1 MKSKRRIFICCIMSL
16 MLALVMAMPMSVSAA
31 SNVTVTTG
39 TELADEIDAA
49 TGTDTTTIVLGNDI
63 ELEQGITVE
72 GSKKIILDLNG
83 HKLSAPNR
91 VLSIESGY
99 FEVVGPGSI
108 VETEPNY
115 APIVIKGSKNLAD
128 MGYTTVKVGE
138 GVYLEGWAGVFLT
151 PYKSS
156 EAPYAYGVTVDL
168 DCVINAVKDTSEADG
183 HGVYINGQIKNTE
196 SNYPVFNLHG
206 NTKITSTGTGIY
218 AAGYAEWNIDGASIE
233 GDIGIGAKSGK
244 FDIKDAAINGT
255 GEYVDPI
262 GYNGNGINTDG
273 SALLIDS
280 NHAGY
285 AGKIDITIS
294 GDTVLNSK
302 NSKAVS
308 EFVTYNSSDPEAE
321 AQKDTNIISFVING
335 GTFNGAEGKPAV
347 QLSDEVKEKN
357 AAKITA
363 GKFSAEPDS
372 ALVKSDMTAEL
383 ARNGETTYL
392 IGQSTVNAALAEA
405 QKGDELTVKTAAE
418 DAELVD
424 VPEGVIVKNNADAA
438 IKVNDEVLAA
448 DQTVTVVVPD
458 DEEEDKTD
466 TDQPAG
472 DDQKDPATGDDN
484 KGDTDAGKDPVK
496 EPTEVTPEKTGDA
509 NDIVLWL
516 ALMVLTAAA
525 LAGTAAYSRK
535 RG

>member
-1 MKSKRRIFICCIMSL
+1 MKERYVMKKKKRLLLRGIMSL
-16 MLALVMAMPMSVSAA
+16 MLALVMAMPMPMSVSAA

-63 ELEQGITVE
+63 ELEQGITVD

-83 HKLSAPNR
+83 HKLSAPSR

-108 VETEPNY
+108 VETNPYY
-115 APIVIKGSKNLAD
+115 APIVIKGSND
-128 MGYTTVKVGE
+128 PGDTGYTTVKVGE
-138 GVYLEGWAGVFLT
+138 GVYLEGWTGVFLT
-151 PYKSS
+151 PYESS
-156 EAPYAYGVTVDL
+156 GAPYAYGVTVDL
-168 DCVINAVKDTSEADG
+168 DCVIKAVQDNDGYNG

-196 SNYPVFNLHG
+196 SNYPVFNLHS
-206 NTKITSTGTGIY
+206 NTEITSMGTGIY

-244 FDIKDAAINGT
+244 FDIKDATINGK

-262 GYNGNGINTDG
+262 GYNGNGIETDG

-294 GDTVLNSK
+294 GDTVLNSE

-308 EFVTYNSSDPEAE
+308 EFVTYNSSDPAAE

-372 ALVKSDMTAEL
+372 ELVKSDMTAEL
-383 ARNGETTYL
+383 VRNGETTYL

-405 QKGDELTVKTAAE
+405 QKGDVLTVKTAAE

-424 VPEGVIVKNNADAA
+424 VPEGVTIKNNTGADMTINGVTVAAGAEVIVKDNSGTDGNGDSNQGDKPAPS
-438 IKVNDEVLAA
+438 E
-448 DQTVTVVVPD
+448 PD
-458 DEEEDKTD
+458 KAEETPE
-466 TDQPAG
+466 
-472 DDQKDPATGDDN
+472 TGDDTMIM
-484 KGDTDAGKDPVK
+484 GFAVMM
-496 EPTEVTPEKTGDA
+496 
-509 NDIVLWL
+509 L
-516 ALMVLTAAA
+516 AA
-525 LAGTAAYSRK
+525 LGLGGVLVATRRTCRK
-535 RG
+535 